1 MNAGF
6 EDCTYLNMLLDQY
19 NDDFAK
25 VMPEYTRLRK
35 PAGDAILQ
43 LALNNYIEMRDKT
56 ADKDF
61 LLQKKIESRFSEKH
75 PQLWKSLYEQVS
87 FSNTP
92 YQEALSNGHRQQ
104 KIMDRIMSMEGI
116 EVKWD
121 SDEVEKHML
130 QLIEIHK

>member
-1 MNAGF
+1 
-6 EDCTYLNMLLDQY
+6 MLLDQFS
-19 NDDFAK
+19 DDFEK

-35 PAGDAILQ
+35 PAGDAILE

-61 LLQKKIESRFSEKH
+61 LLQKKIEGRFSEKH
-75 PQLWKSLYEQVS
+75 PQLWRSLYEQVS
-87 FSNTP
+87 FSHTP

-104 KIMDRIMSMEGI
+104 KIMDHIMGMEGI
-116 EVKWD
+116 ETKWD
-121 SDEVEKHML
+121 SAEVEQQML